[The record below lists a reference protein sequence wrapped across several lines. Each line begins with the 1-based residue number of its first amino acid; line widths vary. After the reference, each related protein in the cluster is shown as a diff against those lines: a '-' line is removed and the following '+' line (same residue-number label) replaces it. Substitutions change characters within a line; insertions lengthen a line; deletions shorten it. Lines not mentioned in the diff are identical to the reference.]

1 MKIVVGFKGTP
12 AGKAALE
19 WAIQE
24 AERHGGELFL
34 VHSLRGG
41 TDAKTETD
49 QVWQARE
56 ELAEAEQRLIDAGV
70 PYTVRKYMRG
80 KSPAEDLNDV
90 VAKEGAELIVIGL
103 RRRTRTGKLLLG
115 SNAQEILLDADCP
128 VVAVKA
134 NE

>member
-12 AGKAALE
+12 EGKAALD

-24 AERHGGELFL
+24 ARQHAAELFI

-41 TDAKTETD
+41 TDAKSETD

-56 ELAEAEQRLIDAGV
+56 ELAEAEQRLADAGV
-70 PYTVRKYMRG
+70 AYTVRKYMRG

-90 VAKEGAELIVIGL
+90 VAKEGADLIVIGI
-103 RRRTRTGKLLLG
+103 RRRSRTGKLLLG
-115 SNAQEILLDADCP
+115 SNAQEILLDGDWP

-134 NE
+134 KE